1 MVCICYQNQGKAR
14 CIPEWCAGHTSD
26 LPKQKHSRLICLNC
40 WLLTPQTQ
48 ALLLFP
54 NLWKLPHPMLQNL
67 PRVTYNYDW
76 EYEGQAT
83 VVQLGGLQETELRD
97 LHFISKLKIL
107 FSCITMK
114 NYPSSRSSVPL
125 FLFPAGNCSE
135 RIQLTGSSSNSGSQN
150 VSQGTKLNR
159 PGMVP

>member
-1 MVCICYQNQGKAR
+1 
-14 CIPEWCAGHTSD
+14 
-26 LPKQKHSRLICLNC
+26 
-40 WLLTPQTQ
+40 
-48 ALLLFP
+48 
-54 NLWKLPHPMLQNL
+54 MLQNL

-83 VVQLGGLQETELRD
+83 LVQLGGLQETELRD